1 VTMKYAIVLL
11 LGTLFAG
18 WGCASGKHAFENGAQ
33 GERPASGD
41 AGELEETAGATAA
54 GLKQEAGMPPLT
66 QSEIEHS
73 TESILDVINSLEEC
87 YETGDFE
94 KWRGYL
100 TPRYSEMHDDAVYLR
115 AEGWN
120 ANDLR
125 SFFKLLIKTR
135 KRGSITTLTVS
146 RIDFVSS
153 NKALVYVILGENE
166 FPEPQ
171 HTFIRVGDRWFKGLQ
186 DEGE

>member
-1 VTMKYAIVLL
+1 MTMKYAIVLL

-18 WGCASGKHAFENGAQ
+18 GCASGKHTLENGAQ
-33 GERPASGD
+33 GERAPSG
-41 AGELEETAGATAA
+41 ATGELEEKVGATAA
-54 GLKQEAGMPPLT
+54 GLQQEADKPPLI
-66 QSEIEHS
+66 QSEIEQN

-120 ANDLR
+120 ADDLR

-135 KRGSITTLTVS
+135 KRGSITTLSVS

-153 NKALVYVILGENE
+153 NKALVYVILGESE

-171 HTFIRVGDRWFKGLQ
+171 HTFIRVGDRWSKGLQ